1 MSAAAVLRA
10 MRSRNRVD
18 APLSAARPARA
29 ETYGSFVDVLLAD
42 EASTRDPGR
51 LGDALGRFGD
61 EGADPHQDPI
71 EIGEGE

>member
-18 APLSAARPARA
+18 APFAVRTAHA
-29 ETYGSFVDVLLAD
+29 ETYGSFADVLLAD
-42 EASTRDPGR
+42 EASTLDPGR
-51 LGDALGRFGD
+51 LGDPLDRFGD

-71 EIGEGE
+71 EIGEGK